1 MKASQS
7 SRVVGSS
14 GHGGALERAGAVFAA
29 DVAAI
34 AGGGGRFSG
43 ADGRSRQPGIALT
56 TIRVS
61 ASVRTGGDFTAHRLS
76 SLGEL

>member
-1 MKASQS
+1 MNASQS

-14 GHGGALERAGAVFAA
+14 GHGGALERAGAA
-29 DVAAI
+29 DVVAI

-43 ADGRSRQPGIALT
+43 ADGRSRQPGIAAT
-56 TIRVS
+56 TTRMS
-61 ASVRTGGDFTAHRLS
+61 ANVRTGSDFTAHRLS